1 MKINKKILLIASVFL
16 YIFVSCG
23 IPVIFSIESALSA
36 GKDSGTSVSGKYHV
50 SSDEYN
56 NLDLVEIGT
65 GPSLMLFYTI
75 NQGTLVSTLQSQII
89 NAFNTQYRKNGIGVV
104 VPQQKIPVL
113 SVTYDT
119 KVYNLYP
126 FSDAT
131 GPSAFSSPKYLLA
144 ANNPQNNAL
153 QFSVSRTQVPTT
165 QYTLDLTVNSV
176 TSDPYSSQILGNS
189 LVRYNGQK
197 FETSSTII
205 NSNMLDYSNAMD
217 STDDYQ
223 CHIFAAMCV
232 AEGSFNNT
240 YWTPLVY
247 LGNIMLPSVTNP

>member
-1 MKINKKILLIASVFL
+1 MKMNRTILLIASVFL

-36 GKDSGTSVSGKYHV
+36 GNDSGTSVSGRYHV

-56 NLDLVEIGT
+56 NLDLVEMGT

-75 NQGTLVSTLQSQII
+75 TQGTLVSTLQSQITT
-89 NAFNTQYRKNGIGVV
+89 AFNTQYRKNGIGVV
-104 VPQQKIPVL
+104 VPQQKLPVL
-113 SVTYDT
+113 SVTYDST
-119 KVYNLYP
+119 VYNLYP

-144 ANNPQNNAL
+144 ANNPHNNEL
-153 QFSVSRTQVPTT
+153 QFSLSRTQFSTT
-165 QYTLDLTVNSV
+165 SQYTLDLTLNPV
-176 TSDPYSSQILGNS
+176 SDPYSSQILDNS

-240 YWTPLVY
+240 YWTPLKY
-247 LGNIMLPSVTNP
+247 LGYITLPSDNT